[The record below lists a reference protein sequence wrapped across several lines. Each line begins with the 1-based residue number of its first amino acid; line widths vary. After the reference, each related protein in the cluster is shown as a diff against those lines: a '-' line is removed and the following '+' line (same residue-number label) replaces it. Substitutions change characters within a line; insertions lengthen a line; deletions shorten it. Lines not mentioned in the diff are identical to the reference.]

1 MSARALTGGF
11 AIADRACKWRP
22 GWIAA
27 GLCVVV
33 VASAANAMSIRELRA
48 LEKSDKRHGPEY
60 VQYYLVGAMEGA
72 LEANAQAVRAG
83 AKPVICLNGRR
94 LEPRMATSLF
104 DAELMRNADL
114 YEVDMPVQLVLV
126 NALST
131 AYTC

>member
-1 MSARALTGGF
+1 MSARRMTQGVPVSG
-11 AIADRACKWRP
+11 RAGHWHLLLV
-22 GWIAA
+22 AA
-27 GLCVVV
+27 GWCAMALAP
-33 VASAANAMSIRELRA
+33 VASAMSIRELHA

-83 AKPVICLNGRR
+83 AKPVICVNGRR
-94 LEPRMATSLF
+94 LEPRMAKSLF
-104 DAELMRNADL
+104 DAELKRNAGV
-114 YEVDMPVQLVLV
+114 YEADMPVQLVLV